1 MFGCRLYFVSGSVIG
16 LMEKWFAR
24 RRRSKVLDMAYRQMT
39 LAIDTVTDLRKAITA
54 ASKGEV
60 NETKGCV
67 ERLFVVE
74 REIDDLRRAVFEELT
89 RGSLPSKDREDIMH
103 LVKRLDV
110 MADFVKDSAR
120 TLLVLTQA
128 DIPKE
133 IWNLYVAVA
142 KDLVECAS
150 ALWKSIEKLETNLA
164 EARALS
170 EKVDQIESKV
180 DEKYLKMKGLLLKHS
195 REIDPAALLM
205 LRDLIE
211 DMEEVADSCD
221 DTADYV
227 RILTVTRETV

>member
-1 MFGCRLYFVSGSVIG
+1 M
-16 LMEKWFAR
+16 
-24 RRRSKVLDMAYRQMT
+24 DMAYRQMT

-120 TLLVLTQA
+120 TLLILTQA
-128 DIPKE
+128 EIPKE
-133 IWNLYVAVA
+133 IWNLYVDVA

-150 ALWKSIEKLETNLA
+150 TLRKSIEKLETNLA

-170 EKVDQIESKV
+170 EKVDQVESKV

-195 REIDPAALLM
+195 RKIDPAALLM

-227 RILTVTRETV
+227 RILTVTRETA

>member
-1 MFGCRLYFVSGSVIG
+1 
-16 LMEKWFAR
+16 MEKWFAKR
-24 RRRSKVLDMAYRQMT
+24 RKSKVLDIAYRQMT

-54 ASKGEV
+54 ASKGKV
-60 NETKGCV
+60 NETKSCV

-110 MADFVKDSAR
+110 MADFVKDAAR
-120 TLLVLTQA
+120 TLLILTQA
-128 DIPKE
+128 EIPKE
-133 IWNLYVAVA
+133 MWNLYVEVA

-150 ALWKSIEKLETNLA
+150 ALWKSIEKLETDLA

-170 EKVDQIESKV
+170 EKVDHIESKV
-180 DEKYLKMKGLLLKHS
+180 DEKYLKMKELLLKHS

-227 RILTVTRETV
+227 RILTVTRETT

>member
-1 MFGCRLYFVSGSVIG
+1 MFGRRLYSVSGLVVG

-60 NETKGCV
+60 NETKSCV

-120 TLLVLTQA
+120 TILILTQA
-128 DIPKE
+128 EIPKE
-133 IWNLYVAVA
+133 IWNLYVEVA

-150 ALWKSIEKLETNLA
+150 ALRKSIEKLETNLT
-164 EARALS
+164 EARAFS
-170 EKVDQIESKV
+170 EKVDQVESKV

-227 RILTVTRETV
+227 RILTVTRGTV

>member
-1 MFGCRLYFVSGSVIG
+1 M
-16 LMEKWFAR
+16 
-24 RRRSKVLDMAYRQMT
+24 DMAYRQMT

-60 NETKGCV
+60 NETKSCV

-120 TLLVLTQA
+120 TLLILTQA
-128 DIPKE
+128 EIPKE
-133 IWNLYVAVA
+133 IWNLYVDVA